1 MAMEGEGT
9 FIGAGS
15 SEVLARSFVN
25 AGQLAYVAFRPDGT
39 IVFASENIESI
50 TGHSSLATVGT
61 NVLDWPHPDD
71 AERALRQMSE
81 LNTVGSTPGT
91 SLFRIRGLDGWVQV
105 EVMASLVSD
114 GVEMLIGIWM
124 RDASYQLFLE
134 DLLNKMVE

>member
-61 NVLDWPHPDD
+61 NVLEEEVAVGDSVDPG
-71 AERALRQMSE
+71 ERLS
-81 LNTVGSTPGT
+81 VGRGDRGARRVPMTPSGR
-91 SLFRIRGLDGWVQV
+91 SAR
-105 EVMASLVSD
+105 
-114 GVEMLIGIWM
+114 
-124 RDASYQLFLE
+124 
-134 DLLNKMVE
+134 